1 MWIQV
6 RTMDGRKNVRI
17 DDLSKLTKIE
27 ELREMLVEPFEA
39 EVEKQRLFYRGKQ
52 VRENGS
58 ICVHCGTWF
67 ERVACR
73 SIVHGGIWDTV
84 FHNHKRVAE
93 LHTDML
99 VL

>member
-27 ELREMLVEPFEA
+27 ELRELLVGPFEV

-52 VRENGS
+52 VSEWVCLYTIWS
-58 ICVHCGTWF
+58 QACC
-67 ERVACR
+67 RVVY
-73 SIVHGGIWDTV
+73 IVHGVHGTQCFV
-84 FHNHKRVAE
+84 FN
-93 LHTDML
+93 L
-99 VL
+99 